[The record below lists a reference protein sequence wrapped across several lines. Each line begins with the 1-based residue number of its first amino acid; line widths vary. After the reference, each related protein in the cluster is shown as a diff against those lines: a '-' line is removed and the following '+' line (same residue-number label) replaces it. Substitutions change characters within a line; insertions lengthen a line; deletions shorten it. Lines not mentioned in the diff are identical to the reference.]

1 MLTKKSNLVKAI
13 LKNRTQKKAKRKPS
27 GWVMFTK
34 CSFDAAGN
42 KLDYYRGRDCIEKLY
57 KKLKEHATKITNYKE
72 KEMILLTHE
81 ENKSYEGQEV
91 CHICKEEFCTNENN
105 ENEFKVKK
113 KKVRDH
119 CHHTGKFRGAAHNIC
134 NFKYK
139 VSKIFQ

>member
-1 MLTKKSNLVKAI
+1 
-13 LKNRTQKKAKRKPS
+13 
-27 GWVMFTK
+27 MFTK
-34 CSFDAAGN
+34 CSFDAAEN
-42 KLDYYRGRDCIEKLY
+42 KLDYYRRRDCIEKLY
-57 KKLKEHATKITNYKE
+57 KKLKEHATKIINYKE

-81 ENKSYEGQEV
+81 ENKSFEGQEV

-113 KKVRDH
+113 KKKKRDH